1 MAQSI
6 YPVLMTDKLQES
18 SLFYKTYLGF
28 AQNFSSDWYINLSH
42 PDGGELALIDV
53 THESIPALYRAN
65 ANGILINLE
74 VANATQMYD
83 FIKSKDERIIVVHLA
98 DEVWGWRHFI
108 IKDPNNVLIDIIEV
122 LPPSAEF
129 LNNDSS
135 GVL

>member
-28 AQNFSSDWYINLSH
+28 TQSFSSDWYMSLSH

-53 THESIPALYRAN
+53 THESIPTPYRAN
-65 ANGILINLE
+65 AKGILVNLE
-74 VANATQMYD
+74 VVNVTQMYD
-83 FIKSKDERIIVVHLA
+83 SIKSKDESIIVAHLT
-98 DEVWGWRHFI
+98 DEAWGWRHFI

-129 LNNDSS
+129 
-135 GVL
+135 